1 LARGGAFLSLPRSLL
16 GFLVAGWTVDAHRMW
31 GLVGQIGATA
41 NFGGRQNLYI
51 LKSCTTLL
59 GLAMPSFFPAIWSIS
74 VYVFHRQCVHSL
86 HQQLSLDASDK
97 ADVIQTSWRSLEK
110 NLLSHD

>member
-1 LARGGAFLSLPRSLL
+1 LGFGGEERGGGAVPSQARRRLRSLARGGAFLSLPRSLL

-59 GLAMPSFFPAIWSIS
+59 GLVAMPFFFPAIWSIS
-74 VYVFHRQCVHSL
+74 VYVSSPAVC
-86 HQQLSLDASDK
+86 A
-97 ADVIQTSWRSLEK
+97 
-110 NLLSHD
+110 